1 MCPVVNH
8 HYATSKSNSN
18 SVKQPEDAK
27 ISHANHTCL
36 QALANYEDLT
46 LDRLN
51 TLFSAR
57 TGLLGLGLTSVCTC
71 EGHSHLWPEYSAGG
85 FIRLREVRPEFSTP

>member
-1 MCPVVNH
+1 MCF
-8 HYATSKSNSN
+8 
-18 SVKQPEDAK
+18 
-27 ISHANHTCL
+27 

-57 TGLLGLGLTSVCTC
+57 TGLLGLGLDAVCTC
-71 EGHSHLWPEYSAGG
+71 EGHSHIWPEYSAGG
-85 FIRLREVRPEFSTP
+85 FIRLREVCPEPSASNPSTLVVGVDMY